1 LGEQPKPDL
10 FIVGVLNPFLLPLIL
25 INLTGHMALSGGRLS
40 GSLYILKVGDSEAL
54 MGLFMALFSL
64 MPVITSL
71 PVGRWVDRVGVA
83 PIMRWGI
90 GLVVLGIMLPI
101 FYLTVGS
108 LLVMATAIGLGFNM
122 VAVSAQHA
130 VGHIAPQ
137 ATQSERMANF
147 GWYALGHSTSS
158 TIGPLLAGFLIDFA
172 GYREAFIALA
182 IMTGISALIVAF
194 KANQLPGAK
203 TIQQQAADKQAKHE
217 AAQQQTNPSKSSALD
232 LLATK
237 KMRRIYL
244 TNMMTAAAWDL
255 FIVSLPVLGHRM
267 GYSASVIGT
276 VMSMFALGT
285 FTARAAM
292 PWLAKRF
299 NEWQILAT
307 ALWVVS
313 VCFLVMPW
321 ANLAVLLM
329 AVGYCFGAAVGMS
342 QPNIL
347 SLLHTAAPPGRGGE
361 AVGLR
366 SVLSNGV
373 SVVVPL
379 GFGALVAVTG
389 IPALLLTGAV
399 VFGLGSMPAVKA
411 NRDGSQTRTDAA
423 N

>member
-1 LGEQPKPDL
+1 
-10 FIVGVLNPFLLPLIL
+10 
-25 INLTGHMALSGGRLS
+25 MALSGGRLS

-71 PVGRWVDRVGVA
+71 PVGRWVDRVGIA

-90 GLVVLGIMLPI
+90 GLVVLGVLLPI
-101 FYLTVGS
+101 IHLSVPS
-108 LLVMATAIGLGFNM
+108 LLAMATGIGLGFNM
-122 VAVSAQHA
+122 VAVAAQHA

-158 TIGPLLAGFLIDFA
+158 TIGPLLAGFLIDYA
-172 GYREAFIALA
+172 GYRQAFMALA
-182 IMTGISALIVAF
+182 VMAGVSAVIVAL
-194 KANQLPGAK
+194 KVNQLPGAK
-203 TIQQQAADKQAKHE
+203 TRQQIVDDRQAKH
-217 AAQQQTNPSKSSALD
+217 AADRAQQVAHDKAQTKATANSVLD
-232 LLATK
+232 LLSTK
-237 KMRRIYL
+237 KMRRIYI

-255 FIVSLPVLGHRM
+255 FIVALPVLGHRM

-292 PWLAKRF
+292 PLLAKRF

-313 VCFLVMPW
+313 VCFVVMPW
-321 ANLAVLLM
+321 AKLAIVLM
-329 AVGYCFGAAVGMS
+329 FVGFCFGAAVGMS

-361 AVGLR
+361 AVGFR
-366 SVLSNGV
+366 SVLSNSV
-373 SVVVPL
+373 SVIVPIS
-379 GFGALVAVTG
+379 FGALVAVTG
-389 IPALLLTGAV
+389 IPALLLGGAV
-399 VFGLGSMPAVKA
+399 IFGLGSMPAING
-411 NRDGSQTRTDAA
+411 NRESRC
-423 N
+423 

>member
-1 LGEQPKPDL
+1 
-10 FIVGVLNPFLLPLIL
+10 LNPFLLPLIL

-64 MPVITSL
+64 MPVVTSL

-90 GLVVLGIMLPI
+90 GLVVLGVLLPI

-137 ATQSERMANF
+137 ATQAERMANF

-158 TIGPLLAGFLIDFA
+158 TIGPLLAGFSIDFA
-172 GYREAFIALA
+172 GYREAFMALA
-182 IMTGISALIVAF
+182 VMSGISALIVAI

-203 TIQQQAADKQAKHE
+203 TKQQQVFDRQAKHE
-217 AAQQQTNPSKSSALD
+217 AAQRPEALKSSVLD

-237 KMRRIYL
+237 QMRRIYL

-267 GYSASVIGT
+267 GFSASVIGT

-313 VCFLVMPW
+313 LCFLVMPW
-321 ANLAVLLM
+321 ANLAILLM
-329 AVGYCFGAAVGMS
+329 MVGYCFGAAVGMS
-342 QPNIL
+342 QPNVL
-347 SLLHTAAPPGRGGE
+347 SLLHTSAPPGRGGE

-366 SVLSNGV
+366 SVLSNSV
-373 SVVVPL
+373 SVMVPL

-399 VFGLGSMPAVKA
+399 VFGLGSWPAVKG
-411 NRDGSQTRTDAA
+411 NRESTKVKSVAP
-423 N
+423 